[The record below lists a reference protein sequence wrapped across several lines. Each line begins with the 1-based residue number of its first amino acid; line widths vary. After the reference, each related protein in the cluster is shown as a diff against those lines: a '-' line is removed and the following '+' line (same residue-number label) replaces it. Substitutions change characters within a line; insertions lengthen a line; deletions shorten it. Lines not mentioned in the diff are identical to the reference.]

1 MLEFFRKFQ
10 KVFFLAVT
18 VVLIISFFFFGIFS
32 TLTPG
37 AEQEDRSIGK
47 AIDGSDIQF
56 LAMGRLVR
64 FLSSDADEGLE
75 QWGAPNFLNDGVMRK
90 DFLETGLG
98 VLLVG
103 SYFEELKEDLETRLA
118 RAKSYRPYAHPDAP
132 FLSVQ
137 AIWDQFR
144 PDLSHALSA
153 LKGQLEVSP
162 DTFTYLTELYL
173 EQKKLSPEVV
183 RRILM
188 YQMGQYSSIRMDRSV
203 QHQDFSL
210 FGYRNLREWFG
221 DKWIEKAAE
230 FVWNSALVAEEK
242 GFTVTKDEAKADL
255 LLRLEET
262 SQKRPQMQIS
272 LQTQAQRLGM
282 TEKEAVET
290 WQKVM
295 LFRRYMNSVGE
306 TVLLDHVLS
315 KDLADYAQQIVL
327 ADVYSLPDVLVLKTA
342 DDFFALQYYFDT
354 IMMPEKDRLSL
365 PTSTQAV
372 EEVAKEAPQF
382 VETLFEAEVS
392 RISRG
397 ELALRA
403 GLKDVLQ
410 WQFAHWDLLCA
421 KFPALPISALT
432 RPERAAALEKLE
444 LALRVEVDDWVR
456 FRILENHPEWIEEA
470 FQATRSSQQTFS
482 FSAGKVN
489 AHYVQD
495 PSEFLQM
502 LELAALGE
510 EKAVQ
515 YLSSYSDGGLAFY
528 RISQVKK
535 TKPLQIRTL
544 ASMKQDGTLKK
555 ALDRYLEQQY
565 PKIREK
571 HSTELKTKSGDWKP
585 FAEAK
590 EQIGWVVYADICRAI
605 EAKEK
610 LSKPSSDQYI
620 RLRLAYPMRSALKAM
635 RDAHQEPQVLP
646 QFQLVRQEKKLER
659 TFEPDEMHREAFTLQ
674 PEQWSSVHLSE
685 NGQISFFYVKEKNI
699 PSEASHGPMAASKA
713 MLSNEAMHMLAKRI
727 IHRMQEN

>member
-47 AIDGSDIQF
+47 AVDGSDIQS

-75 QWGAPNFLNDGVMRK
+75 PGSSPNFLNDGVMRK

-98 VLLVG
+98 ILLAG
-103 SYFEELKEDLETRLA
+103 SYFEELKEDLQTRLA
-118 RAKSYRPYAHPDAP
+118 RAKTYRSYAHPEAP

-144 PDLSHALSA
+144 PDLSRALSA

-188 YQMGQYSSIRMDRSV
+188 YQMGQYSSIRADRSV
-203 QHQDFSL
+203 QHQDFSI
-210 FGYRNLREWFG
+210 FGYHNLREWFG
-221 DKWIEKAAE
+221 EKWIEKAAE

-242 GFTVTKDEAKADL
+242 GFAVTEEEAKADL
-255 LLRLEET
+255 LLRLEEA
-262 SQKRPQMQIS
+262 SQKRPQMQSS
-272 LQTQAQRLGM
+272 LQTQVQRLGM
-282 TEKEAVET
+282 TEKEALET

-327 ADVYSLPDVLVLKTA
+327 ADVYSLPEALTLKTA
-342 DDFFALQYYFDT
+342 DDFFALQYYLDT
-354 IMMPEKDRLSL
+354 AMTPEKDRLSL
-365 PTSTQAV
+365 PTSYRAV
-372 EEVAKEAPQF
+372 EEVAKKAPQF
-382 VETLFEAEVS
+382 VETLFTAEVS

-397 ELALRA
+397 ELALGA
-403 GLKDVLQ
+403 ALKDVLQ

-421 KFPALPISALT
+421 EFPALTISAQT
-432 RPERAAALEKLE
+432 RSERAAALEKLE
-444 LALRVEVDDWVR
+444 PALRAEADDWVR
-456 FRILENHPEWIEEA
+456 FRILEDHPEWIEEA
-470 FQATRSSQQTFS
+470 FKAARSSEQTFS
-482 FSAGKVN
+482 FSAGRVN
-489 AHYVQD
+489 THYVQD

-502 LELAALGE
+502 LDLAALGE
-510 EKAVQ
+510 EKAAQ
-515 YLSSYSDGGLAFY
+515 YLSSYSDGGTALY

-555 ALDRYLEQQY
+555 VLDRHLEQQY

-571 HSTELKTKSGDWKP
+571 HSAEFKTKSGDWKP

-590 EQIGWVVYADICRAI
+590 EQIGWVVYADVCRAL
-605 EAKEK
+605 ETKEK
-610 LSKPSSDQYI
+610 LNKPSSAQYI
-620 RLRLAYPMRSALKAM
+620 QARLAYPMRSALKEM
-635 RDAHQEPQVLP
+635 RDAQAEPQVLP

-659 TFEPDEMHREAFTLQ
+659 TIEPDALHREAFTLEPQ
-674 PEQWSSVHLSE
+674 QWSSVHFSG

-699 PSEASHGPMAASKA
+699 PSESGQGPTAASKA